1 MANVYVVVANPTSA
15 DVTSGSLTASARTV
29 TKLQFDNTS
38 ATAPFAFLAAGC
50 ALGPHSGGTMR
61 TRQRAGYL
69 LHMLQ
74 GKVAD

>member
-1 MANVYVVVANPTSA
+1 MANVNVVVANPTGS
-15 DVTSGSLTASARTV
+15 DVTSGALTAKARTV
-29 TKLQFDNTS
+29 TKLVFADNS

-50 ALGPHSGGTMR
+50 AIGPHSGGNVR

-74 GKVAD
+74 QQVAA

>member
-1 MANVYVVVANPTSA
+1 MANVNVVVANPTGSA
-15 DVTSGSLTASARTV
+15 VTSGALTAAPRTL
-29 TKLQFDNTS
+29 TKLVFDNSS

-50 ALGPHSGGTMR
+50 AIGPHSGGTVR

-74 GKVAD
+74 GQVAA